1 MNTYDTGEAMMK
13 TMGLYPSDEMANA
26 MQKQMPAYWNK
37 MVEDV
42 GIIYS
47 RSELGLKMREIATIS
62 ALIVMGSALPQL
74 KVHIRAGLHVGL
86 TKAEIKE
93 VIMQMVAY
101 CGYPKTI
108 NALIVAQEVFKETGA

>member
-1 MNTYDTGEAMMK
+1 MNAYEKGEQMMK
-13 TMGLYPSDEMANA
+13 TMGLYPNEEMAAA
-26 MQKQMPAYWNK
+26 MQQSLPAYWNK

-42 GIIYS
+42 GSIYG
-47 RSELGLKMREIATIS
+47 RPELNLKMREVATIT

-86 TKAEIKE
+86 TEQEIKE
-93 VIMQMVAY
+93 IIMQMVAY

-108 NALIVAQEVFKETGA
+108 NALIVAQEVFMES